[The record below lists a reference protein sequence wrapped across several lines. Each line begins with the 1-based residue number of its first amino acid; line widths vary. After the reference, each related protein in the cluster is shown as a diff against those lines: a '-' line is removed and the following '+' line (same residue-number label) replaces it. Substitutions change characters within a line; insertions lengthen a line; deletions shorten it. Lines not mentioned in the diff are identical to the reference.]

1 MKRLLPLTLVLAAW
15 LQPAGAAFFEDQEAR
30 RAILDIRQRLDSQR
44 APTESLNREVKALN
58 GEVKALNEDNQQL
71 RRALLDLQAQIE
83 TLRSEQSQL
92 RGDRDLALR
101 ELSETQRR
109 FKDLVQS
116 IEARVRPLEPI
127 TVTLDGVEFQAQ
139 PAEKREY
146 EGALER
152 FRAGDFTPAA
162 TALADFIRRFPQSG
176 YIPSALFWLG
186 NAQYATRDYKEAIQ
200 NFRSLMTVAP
210 NFARL
215 PDALLSLANC
225 QLELKDVKAGRKSL
239 EDLLKKYPQT
249 EAGDAA
255 RERLSRLK

>member
-1 MKRLLPLTLVLAAW
+1 MKRLLSLALMLAAW
-15 LQPAGAAFFEDQEAR
+15 LQPAGAALFEDQEAR

-44 APTESLNREVKALN
+44 APTESLNREL
-58 GEVKALNEDNQQL
+58 KALNEDNQQL

-109 FKDLVQS
+109 FKDLAQS
-116 IEARVRPLEPI
+116 IEARLRPLEPI
-127 TVTLDGVEFQAQ
+127 TVSLDGVEFQAQ

-162 TALADFIRRFPQSG
+162 MALADFIRRFPQSG

-200 NFRSLMTVAP
+200 NFRTLSTAAP
-210 NFARL
+210 NFVRL
-215 PDALLSLANC
+215 PDAWLSLANC
-225 QLELKDVKAGRKSL
+225 QFELKDVKAGRKTL
-239 EDLLKKYPQT
+239 EELIKKYPQT

>member
-1 MKRLLPLTLVLAAW
+1 MKRLLPLVLLLGAC
-15 LQPAGAAFFEDQEAR
+15 LQPAGAALFEDEQAR
-30 RAILDIRQRLDSQR
+30 RAILDLRQRLDSQR
-44 APTESLNREVKALN
+44 APTESLNREVKALT
-58 GEVKALNEDNQQL
+58 EDNQQL

-116 IEARVRPLEPI
+116 IEARLRPLEPI
-127 TVTLDGVEFQAQ
+127 TVSLDGVEFQAQ

-162 TALADFIRRFPQSG
+162 MALADFIRRFPQSG

-186 NAQYATRDYKEAIQ
+186 NAQYATRDYKEAIH
-200 NFRSLMTVAP
+200 NFRTLSTAP
-210 NFARL
+210 T
-215 PDALLSLANC
+215 
-225 QLELKDVKAGRKSL
+225 K
-239 EDLLKKYPQT
+239 
-249 EAGDAA
+249 
-255 RERLSRLK
+255 

>member
-1 MKRLLPLTLVLAAW
+1 
-15 LQPAGAAFFEDQEAR
+15 
-30 RAILDIRQRLDSQR
+30 
-44 APTESLNREVKALN
+44 
-58 GEVKALNEDNQQL
+58 
-71 RRALLDLQAQIE
+71 
-83 TLRSEQSQL
+83 
-92 RGDRDLALR
+92 
-101 ELSETQRR
+101 
-109 FKDLVQS
+109 
-116 IEARVRPLEPI
+116 
-127 TVTLDGVEFQAQ
+127 VEFQAQ

-215 PDALLSLANC
+215 PDAWLSLANC

>member
-1 MKRLLPLTLVLAAW
+1 MKRLLPLVLLLVAC
-15 LQPAGAAFFEDQEAR
+15 LQPAGAALFEDEQAR
-30 RAILDIRQRLDSQR
+30 RAILDLRQRLDSQR
-44 APTESLNREVKALN
+44 APTESLNREVKALT
-58 GEVKALNEDNQQL
+58 EDNQQL

-109 FKDLVQS
+109 FKDLAQS
-116 IEARVRPLEPI
+116 IEARLRPLEPI
-127 TVTLDGVEFQAQ
+127 TVSLDGVEFQAQ

-162 TALADFIRRFPQSG
+162 MALADFIRRFPQSG

-200 NFRSLMTVAP
+200 NFRTLSTAAP
-210 NFARL
+210 NFVRL
-215 PDALLSLANC
+215 PDAWLSLANC
-225 QLELKDVKAGRKSL
+225 QFELKDVKAGRKTL
-239 EDLLKKYPQT
+239 EELIKKYPQT